1 MGCPLNGNYITENVI
16 YKCTSLTQNNVKKVY
31 FGVTEGEFKR
41 NRYYDHQQSFRNE
54 DYKNSTTLSTYLW
67 SIKSIPKEQNVNLSW
82 KIMQQAALY
91 SNISKSCLLCLHE
104 KLAIPLYPNPEELLN
119 KRSDMISKWWFPK
132 TSSSYSWILIW
143 TIKYVSNAI

>member
-119 KRSDMISKWWFPK
+119 KRSDMISK
-132 TSSSYSWILIW
+132 
-143 TIKYVSNAI
+143 